1 MVVVPKQDLID
12 YLMNQLYYLG
22 DDDIDFFLPQLC
34 TLLVVRGEELSKQ
47 LECFI
52 LHKCMKSIDFAI
64 KCFWNLHAMQ
74 FYSKVDAQR
83 DRCDELRQNLEV
95 KSLYK
100 LQTANCTHSSPRSY
114 PRTTRR

>member
-1 MVVVPKQDLID
+1 MS
-12 YLMNQLYYLG
+12 

-34 TLLVVRGEELSKQ
+34 TLLVVRDEDLSKQ

-64 KCFWNLHAMQ
+64 KCFWNLHAQQ
-74 FYSKVDAQR
+74 FYSKLDAQR

-95 KSLYK
+95 MLIGYIYK
-100 LQTANCTHSSPRSY
+100 YHINIDIY
-114 PRTTRR
+114 NI